1 MRGGTLKEDSTENI
15 EKLRVHRRFFA
26 SLMLR
31 DLINEMPIHH
41 VAHKYKTPR
50 GFVQQLASA
59 CKGFAS
65 TTGTF
70 CKKMGWSGLAVLL
83 EHYTYRLD
91 MGSYKPPLSMSRHF
105 CLLIKYE

>member
-1 MRGGTLKEDSTENI
+1 
-15 EKLRVHRRFFA
+15 
-26 SLMLR
+26 MLR
-31 DLINEMPIHH
+31 DLINEIPIHH
-41 VAHKYKTPR
+41 VANKYETPR
-50 GFVQQLASA
+50 GFVQQLAST

-91 MGSYKPPLSMSRHF
+91 MGNTNRLSCHEVF
-105 CLLIKYE
+105 AC